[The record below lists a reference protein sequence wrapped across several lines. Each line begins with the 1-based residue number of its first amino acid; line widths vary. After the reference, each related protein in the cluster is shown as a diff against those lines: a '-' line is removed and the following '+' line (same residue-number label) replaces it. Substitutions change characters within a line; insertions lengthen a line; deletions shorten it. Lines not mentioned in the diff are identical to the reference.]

1 MMNDQTNPR
10 AVIGDNR
17 PVDAAASVLDRLGT
31 DYGELS
37 RSASSLLETAR
48 SLGETVEN
56 ERELEGFS
64 NVIVS
69 LRDTIGRAEAART
82 AEKEPYLRGGQA
94 VDGFFSSLKERLD
107 KGRAILQRRV
117 DAYQERKR
125 NAERERLRLIRE
137 TQEREAREARARE
150 QEALRVAEE
159 ARLAAERARKP
170 ETKAAKGESASAAEG
185 EAAAAAA
192 AASSAAD
199 AAETARID
207 TLRPSADLVR
217 ERFEGG
223 RVVTGQ
229 DVGYAELVDRN
240 KVDMNALRPYF
251 TEAEIAKALRGWAK
265 ATGHNKQMDG
275 AEIGHRFRAP
285 VR

>member
-1 MMNDQTNPR
+1 MNESAINPR
-10 AVIGDNR
+10 AVAGDN
-17 PVDAAASVLDRLGT
+17 VGASRDRTIEDRLSE
-31 DYGELS
+31 DYGELGRATS
-37 RSASSLLETAR
+37 GLLESAR

-64 NVIVS
+64 NVIVAM
-69 LRDTIGRAEAART
+69 RDAGARAEAARI

-94 VDGFFSSLKERLD
+94 VDGFFSSIKERLA
-107 KGRAILQRRV
+107 KAQSVLQRRV
-117 DAYQERKR
+117 DAYQQRKR
-125 NAERERLRLIRE
+125 DAERERLRLVREEQERIARE
-137 TQEREAREARARE
+137 TREREERARRE
-150 QEALRVAEE
+150 AEE

-170 ETKAAKGESASAAEG
+170 ETIAVKSATAQAAEQ

-192 AASSAAD
+192 AASTAASE
-199 AAETARID
+199 AEAARID

-229 DVGYAELVDRN
+229 DVGYAEIVDAD
-240 KVDMNALRPYF
+240 KLDAVALWPFVHIKAKQVALNA
-251 TEAEIAKALRGWAK
+251 WAK
-265 ATGHNKQMDG
+265 ANGHNKQMPG
-275 AEIGHRFRAP
+275 AEIGFRFKAP

>member
-1 MMNDQTNPR
+1 MNEVTNPR
-10 AVIGDNR
+10 AVVGDNR
-17 PVDAAASVLDRLGT
+17 PLDYAEQTLGRLTT

-37 RSASSLLETAR
+37 KTTADLLETAR

-64 NVIVS
+64 NVIVR
-69 LRDTIGRAEAART
+69 LRDTSARAEAIRVD
-82 AEKEPYLRGGQA
+82 EKNPHLRAGQA
-94 VDGFFSSLKERLD
+94 IDGFFNSIRERLI
-107 KGRAILQRRV
+107 KAQAVLQRRV

-125 NAERERLRLIRE
+125 NAERERLRLEQEQRDRE
-137 TQEREAREARARE
+137 AKEAREREEKAARE
-150 QEALRVAEE
+150 AEE
-159 ARLAAERARKP
+159 KRLAAERARKE
-170 ETKAAKGESASAAEG
+170 ETRAAKGAEASVAEQ

-192 AASSAAD
+192 AASTA
-199 AAETARID
+199 AAEAEEARIN

-229 DVGYAELVDRN
+229 DVGYAELVDRD

-265 ATGHNKQMDG
+265 ATGHSKQMDG
-275 AEIGHRFRAP
+275 AEIGFRFRAP

>member
-1 MMNDQTNPR
+1 MQQEQR
-10 AVIGDNR
+10 GIGDNR
-17 PVDAAASVLDRLGT
+17 GPVSTEQVSERLAA
-31 DYGELS
+31 DYAELS
-37 RSASSLLETAR
+37 RSASLLLESAR

-64 NVIVS
+64 NVIVAM
-69 LRDTIGRAEAART
+69 RDAHARAEATRV
-82 AEKEPYLRGGQA
+82 AEKEPYYRSGQA
-94 VDGFFSSLKERLD
+94 VDGFFNSIKERLD
-107 KGRAILQRRV
+107 KGRQVLQRRV

-137 TQEREAREARARE
+137 QQEREALARREAAERAERE
-150 QEALRVAEE
+150 AEE

-170 ETKAAKGESASAAEG
+170 ETKEAKAAVASAAEE

-192 AASSAAD
+192 AASTASQE
-199 AAETARID
+199 AETARID

-217 ERFEGG
+217 ERFDSG
-223 RVVTGQ
+223 RLVTGQ
-229 DVGYAELVDRN
+229 DVGYAEVVDASKLDPVALWPFVN
-240 KVDMNALRPYF
+240 IKAKEVALR
-251 TEAEIAKALRGWAK
+251 AWAK
-265 ATGHNKQMDG
+265 ANGHSKQMDG

>member
-1 MMNDQTNPR
+1 MSHTDR
-10 AVIGDNR
+10 GIGDNR
-17 PVDAAASVLDRLGT
+17 PPDRGSET
-31 DYGELS
+31 WNQLS
-37 RSASSLLETAR
+37 RDYAELAGSAASLLETAR

-64 NVIVS
+64 NVIVAM
-69 LRDTIGRAEAART
+69 RDAAARAEAARV

-94 VDGFFSSLKERLD
+94 VDGFFSSLKERLS
-107 KGRAILQRRV
+107 KGMNVLQRRV
-117 DAYQERKR
+117 DAYQQRKR
-125 NAERERLRLIRE
+125 DAERERLRLIAEQTARE
-137 TQEREAREARARE
+137 ERERREAAAKAAREA
-150 QEALRVAEE
+150 EE
-159 ARLAAERARKP
+159 KRLAAERARL
-170 ETKAAKGESASAAEG
+170 EQTRAAKGASASVAEQ

-192 AASSAAD
+192 AASTAAQE
-199 AAETARID
+199 AEAARID

-229 DVGYAELVDRN
+229 DVGYAELVDRD

-251 TEAEIAKALRGWAK
+251 TDKEIEKALRGWAK
-265 ATGHNKQMDG
+265 ATGHSKQMAG
-275 AEIGHRFRAP
+275 AEIGFRFRAP